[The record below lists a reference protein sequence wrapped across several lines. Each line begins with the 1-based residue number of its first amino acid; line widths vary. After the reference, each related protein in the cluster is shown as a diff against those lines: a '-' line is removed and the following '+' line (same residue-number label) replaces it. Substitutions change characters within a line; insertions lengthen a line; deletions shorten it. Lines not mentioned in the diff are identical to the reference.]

1 MLCSMKEL
9 LAKAEE
15 GNYAVGSFTVPDMEC
30 LMGTLRAAEETETPI
45 IIQIA
50 EGRLKHSPLHLLGSM
65 MVRGAKESP
74 VKVAVHFDHGLTEE
88 KITEA
93 MDLGFTSVMF
103 DGSRYSFEENI
114 AKTNEIS
121 RIARGRNVS
130 LEAELGSIGGKEA
143 TDKAEEVRYTG
154 LEEAITFASS
164 TDIDAFAI
172 AIGNAHGHYKG
183 KPQLNF
189 ERLQEIHEAVSI
201 PLVLHG
207 GSGISDEE
215 FRRCIDNGIR
225 KINIATASM
234 DAMVEYSRN
243 YLLTDK
249 PHNYYEL
256 NESMTEGVYQNVK
269 HLIKVF
275 NNREPLV

>member
-1 MLCSMKEL
+1 MLCNMKEL
-9 LAKAEE
+9 LAAAEE
-15 GNYAVGSFTVPDMEC
+15 GNYAVGSFTVPNMEC
-30 LMGTLRAAEETETPI
+30 LMGTLRAAQEEETPI

-65 MVRGAKESP
+65 MVQGAKEAS
-74 VKVAVHFDHGLTEE
+74 VKVAGHFDHGLTEE
-88 KITEA
+88 KITQA

-103 DGSRYSFEENI
+103 DGSRFSLEENI
-114 AKTNEIS
+114 AGTNRIS
-121 RIARGRNVS
+121 QIAHGRGVAV
-130 LEAELGSIGGKEA
+130 EAELGSIGGKEA
-143 TDKAEEVRYTG
+143 TDKAEEVRYTS
-154 LEEAITFASS
+154 LEEAVEFASS

-183 KPQLNF
+183 KPQLSF
-189 ERLQEIHEAVSI
+189 ERLAQIHEAVHI

-207 GSGISDEE
+207 GSGISDQE

-234 DAMVEYSRN
+234 DAMVEYAGQ
-243 YLLTDK
+243 YLATDK

-256 NESMTEGVYQNVK
+256 NESLTEGVYQNVK

-275 NNREPLV
+275 NNREPLA

>member
-1 MLCSMKEL
+1 MLCCMKEL
-9 LAKAEE
+9 LQAAEE
-15 GNYAVGSFTVPDMEC
+15 GNYAVGSFTVPNMEC
-30 LMGTLRAAEETETPI
+30 LMGTLRAAEEADTPV

-50 EGRLKHSPLHLLGSM
+50 EGRLKHSPLPMIGSM
-65 MVRGAKESP
+65 MVQAAKESLI
-74 VKVAVHFDHGLTEE
+74 KVAVHFDHGLTAEM
-88 KITEA
+88 ITKA
-93 MDLGFTSVMF
+93 MDLGFTSVMY
-103 DGSRYSFEENI
+103 DGSRDSFRENI
-114 AKTNEIS
+114 EKTNRIS
-121 RIARGRNVS
+121 RIAREKGVA

-143 TDKAEEVRYTG
+143 TDKAEKSICTD
-154 LEEAITFASS
+154 LAEAIEFAASA
-164 TDIDAFAI
+164 DIDAFAI

-189 ERLQEIHEAVSI
+189 KRLQEINEAVSI

-234 DAMVEYSRN
+234 DAMIECAKSYM
-243 YLLTDK
+243 DQEGA
-249 PHNYYEL
+249 HNYYGF
-256 NESMTEGVYQNVK
+256 NEAMVQGVYENVK

-275 NNREPLV
+275 NNKEPLD